1 MAEKLRTYITRL
13 KVRNF
18 RSLADIDLNLEPLTV
33 FVGQN
38 GAGKSNIIDVLR
50 FVRDAITRGLD
61 NAILERNG
69 IGALRRWSKSRPY
82 DIEIQITLRTR
93 KNLMMEYGF
102 KLGSESGGEY
112 RIKHEKGTILGK
124 DPVTFEIR
132 DGQIINAPKEFE
144 KGFSLRES
152 QTNLILP
159 TAIYPMNDFYGLLS
173 DLRNMGFYTIYP
185 NTLREPQKPANVS
198 PLDEK
203 AQNLA
208 SVLRSLK
215 KKKRAY
221 TQEILDALGKV
232 SSGVSDYSVT
242 QVGGYLV
249 TKLLHGKGGPG
260 FELSQESDGTLRIL
274 GILTALYQEPP
285 RPLIAIEEPELTIH
299 PGALGVL
306 CDALKEASARSQVL
320 ITTHS
325 PDLLYH
331 FPAESLRVV
340 EKIEDTTQVGPVAE
354 HQRRAIEEKLFAP
367 GELMRIE
374 GFQREATATGG

>member
-1 MAEKLRTYITRL
+1 MAEILRTQITHL

-18 RSLADIDLNLEPLTV
+18 RSLSDIDLHLEPLTV

-38 GAGKSNIIDVLR
+38 SAGKSNIIDSLR
-50 FVRDAITRGLD
+50 FVRDAMTRGLD

-69 IGALRRWSKSRPY
+69 MSSLRRWSAKGRPY
-82 DIEIQITLRTR
+82 DVQIQITLQGR
-93 KNLMMEYGF
+93 KNFKMEYGF
-102 KLGSESGGEY
+102 TLGSELRGEY
-112 RIKHEKGTILGK
+112 RIKHEKGIIFGK
-124 DPVTFEIR
+124 KPIVFEIR
-132 DGQIINAPKEFE
+132 DGKLLNAPDEFE
-144 KGFSLRES
+144 KRFPLPES

-159 TAIYPMNDFYGLLS
+159 SYPFSEFYGALR

-185 NTLREPQKPANVS
+185 NTLREPQKPANTV

-208 SVLRSLK
+208 SVLRALK
-215 KKKRAY
+215 KRKRSY

-232 SSGVSDYSVT
+232 SSGVDDYSVT

-260 FELSQESDGTLRIL
+260 FELSQESDGTLRML

-306 CDALKEASARSQVL
+306 CDALKEASSRSQAL

-340 EKIEDTTQVGPVAE
+340 EKIADATQVGPVAE

-374 GFQREATATGG
+374 GFQREVTATGE